1 MVDKAKKTSLFEPR
15 LPTREVNIPGIG
27 VITVRGI
34 TRFEQMLFSKTA
46 QGDVAVFDRKQ
57 LAAAVVEPELSED
70 EVARWME
77 AAPAGEISLVV
88 EVIGE
93 LSGTDREV
101 KALQREAFRSF
112 GNNGS

>member
-1 MVDKAKKTSLFEPR
+1 MEKAKLFEPR

-34 TRFEQMLFSKTA
+34 TRFEQMVFSKA
-46 QGDVAVFDRKQ
+46 AAGDVSTFDRKQ
-57 LAAAVVEPELSED
+57 LAAALVDPEITED
-70 EVARWME
+70 EAERWMQ

-101 KALQREAFRSF
+101 KALQREAFRSL